1 VLVKE
6 EIEYMKKQVT
16 SLLNDVT
23 KWAESRPEIL
33 GVALV
38 GSYARGEAKID
49 SDVDLV
55 LLASAPKEFIDKSE
69 WTKDFGVVKSYEVED
84 WGLVT
89 SLRVY
94 YQKDLEV
101 EYGMTSSEWV
111 SEPID
116 EGTLRVIADGM
127 KILFDRLGLLDR
139 ALRVVK
145 NSGSR

>member
-1 VLVKE
+1 
-6 EIEYMKKQVT
+6 MKKQVT
-16 SLLNDVT
+16 SLLNDLT

-33 GVALV
+33 GVALI
-38 GSYARGEAKID
+38 GSYARDEATVD

-55 LLASAPKEFIDKSE
+55 LLTSAPKEFIEKPE
-69 WTKDFGVVKSYEVED
+69 WIKDFGVVKSYQVED

-101 EYGMTSSEWV
+101 EFGMTTSEWV

-116 EGTLRVIADGM
+116 EGTRLVTDDGM
-127 KILFDRLGLLDR
+127 KILLDKFALLSR
-139 ALRVVK
+139 ALRE
-145 NSGSR
+145 GSNRRSS